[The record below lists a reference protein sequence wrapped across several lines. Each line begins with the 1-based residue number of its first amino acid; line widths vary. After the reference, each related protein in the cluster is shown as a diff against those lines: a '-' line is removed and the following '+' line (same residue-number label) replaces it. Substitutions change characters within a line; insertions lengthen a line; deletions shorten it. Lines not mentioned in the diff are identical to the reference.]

1 MPFLSFSF
9 PLHFLFFIFTFS
21 FISVSSSSPHSFH
34 DDRQSLLAFK
44 NKISSDPHASMANW
58 SLALPFCNW
67 PGVTCSR
74 RHMDRVVSLDL
85 SDMELQGTISPYL
98 GNLSFLHYLDL
109 SNNSLHGH
117 IPTQLERLFRLRDLK
132 LYRNQLSGNIPSDLG
147 NCTNLA
153 HLGLSYNNLTG
164 SIPHE
169 LGSLTH
175 LQQLYLGDNILTGYI
190 PKFLSNISFL
200 VYLDIAENKF
210 FGSIPQEFGQLTS
223 LQTLHLHENEL
234 SATLGK
240 LSLLER
246 LALQSNQLDSG
257 SATTMPFLIA
267 LTNCSHLKELDMRDN
282 KLAGVLPL
290 AIGKL
295 STNLSYLTLANN
307 LIEGNIPPHIG
318 NLTSLTYLNLS
329 GNSLNGRIPS
339 LRNLKILERLV
350 LGNNKLQGDIP
361 DDFENLQRL
370 GLLDLSGNILS
381 GKIPNSLAPLKQL
394 RFLLLHH
401 NQLSG
406 TIPSNL
412 GNCTNLELLD
422 LSHNKL
428 IGNIPHEIAKLYN
441 LNFYLNLSWNL
452 LEGSLPTEIG
462 KMSMAQAIDI
472 SANHLSGVIP
482 STLGSCVE
490 VISLNLSRNSFQGS
504 IPDSLEN
511 LQSLMSLDLS
521 SNLLSGTIP
530 ITLSKLKML
539 QYLNLSFNKLVGE
552 IPTGGLFA
560 NESISI
566 SLNGNANL
574 CGPKIFQLYPCPTPK
589 GQGHSTIVKRVLLTV
604 GGATAFILCC
614 LFLRFLW
621 RGNMHIKNIHVSR
634 SIFQKVEHPRISYQE
649 LHIAT
654 NGFDKANLLG
664 TGSFGSVYKGI
675 LNDGTPVA
683 VKVFQLQN
691 DQSEKSFK
699 AECSV
704 FQKVQHRN
712 LAKIITSCSNLHFR
726 ALVFKLVSNGSL
738 EKHLYPKRDDNNG
751 EDVCQLELKT
761 LLDIA
766 IDVAHAMEYLH
777 HDCFV
782 QVVHCDIKPSNVL
795 LDENMLG
802 HVTDFGIARLIGESS
817 TNSHASSLALR
828 GSIGYIAPEYG
839 LSGTVSTQGDVYSY
853 GIMLLEMLT
862 RKQPTNHMF
871 VGDLNL
877 HNWVNF
883 AYPNNVNEVI
893 ESSIF
898 SEVCGDE
905 INENKV
911 YKCLLDLLHV
921 GLLSSKHSPE
931 ERPTMRVVVRML
943 ESIKEDLEANAV
955 ASRRLRRSIS
965 KLLMDA
971 NAIRNDA
978 STSNDQSSCTF

>member
-9 PLHFLFFIFTFS
+9 PLHFLVFIFTFS
-21 FISVSSSSPHSFH
+21 FISISSSSPHSFH

-44 NKISSDPHASMANW
+44 NKISNDPHASMANW
-58 SLALPFCNW
+58 SLAFPFCNW

-74 RHMDRVVSLDL
+74 RHIDRVVSLDL
-85 SDMELQGTISPYL
+85 PDMELQGTISPYL
-98 GNLSFLHYLDL
+98 GNLSFLHTLDL
-109 SNNSLHGH
+109 SGNALHGY
-117 IPTQLERLFRLRDLK
+117 IPTQLGRLFRLRK
-132 LYRNQLSGNIPSDLG
+132 LRLSHNLLVGNIPSYLN

-153 HLGLSYNNLTG
+153 YLALSYNNLTG

-175 LQQLYLGDNILTGYI
+175 LQQLYLGANILTG
-190 PKFLSNISFL
+190 
-200 VYLDIAENKF
+200 
-210 FGSIPQEFGQLTS
+210 SIPEELGLLIN
-223 LQTLHLHENEL
+223 LQ
-234 SATLGK
+234 
-240 LSLLER
+240 LLE
-246 LALQSNQLDSG
+246 
-257 SATTMPFLIA
+257 
-267 LTNCSHLKELDMRDN
+267 
-282 KLAGVLPL
+282 
-290 AIGKL
+290 
-295 STNLSYLTLANN
+295 
-307 LIEGNIPPHIG
+307 
-318 NLTSLTYLNLS
+318 LS
-329 GNSLNGRIPS
+329 GNALHGYIPTQLGRLFR
-339 LRNLKILERLV
+339 LRELW
-350 LGNNKLQGDIP
+350 
-361 DDFENLQRL
+361 
-370 GLLDLSGNILS
+370 
-381 GKIPNSLAPLKQL
+381 
-394 RFLLLHH
+394 LHY
-401 NQLSG
+401 NQLEG
-406 TIPSNL
+406 NVPSDL
-412 GNCTNLELLD
+412 GNCTNLISLALYYNSLTGGISEEFCSLIHLRELYLY
-422 LSHNKL
+422 
-428 IGNIPHEIAKLYN
+428 GNS
-441 LNFYLNLSWNL
+441 FT
-452 LEGSLPTEIG
+452 EGSLPTEIG
-462 KMSMAQAIDI
+462 KISMAQAIDI

-490 VISLNLSRNSFQGS
+490 VISLNLSRNSFQGF

-530 ITLSKLKML
+530 ITLNKLKML
-539 QYLNLSFNKLVGE
+539 QYLNLSFNKLAGE
-552 IPTGGLFA
+552 IPTGGIFA

-566 SLNGNANL
+566 SLNGNPNL
-574 CGPKIFQLYPCPTPK
+574 CGPKIFQLYPCPTPR
-589 GQGHSTIVKRVLLTV
+589 GHSTIVKRVLLTV
-604 GGATAFILCC
+604 SGATAFILCC

-621 RGNMHIKNIHVSR
+621 RGNMHIQNIHVSR
-634 SIFQKVEHPRISYQE
+634 SIFQKLEHPRISYQE

-664 TGSFGSVYKGI
+664 TGRFGSIYKGI

-691 DQSEKSFK
+691 DQHEKSFK

-712 LAKIITSCSNLHFR
+712 LVKIITSCSNLHFK
-726 ALVFKLVSNGSL
+726 ALVFKFVSNGSL
-738 EKHLYPKRDDNNG
+738 EKHLYPTRDDNNG
-751 EDVCQLELKT
+751 EDVCELELKT

-802 HVTDFGIARLIGESS
+802 LVTDFGIARLIGESS
-817 TNSHASSLALR
+817 TNSHASALALR

-853 GIMLLEMLT
+853 GIMLLEILT
-862 RKQPTNHMF
+862 RKQPTSHMF

-893 ESSIF
+893 ESSLF
-898 SEVCGDE
+898 SKVCGDE

-921 GLLSSKHSPE
+921 GLLCSKHSPE

-955 ASRRLRRSIS
+955 ASRRLRQSIS
-965 KLLMDA
+965 KLLINT

-978 STSNDQSSCTF
+978 STSSDQSSCTF

>member
-1 MPFLSFSF
+1 MMEEEIAQERAQLPGRVDQPPML
-9 PLHFLFFIFTFS
+9 
-21 FISVSSSSPHSFH
+21 
-34 DDRQSLLAFK
+34 QS
-44 NKISSDPHASMANW
+44 I
-58 SLALPFCNW
+58 
-67 PGVTCSR
+67 V
-74 RHMDRVVSLDL
+74 
-85 SDMELQGTISPYL
+85 EQLQGIQANLEILREKRYKDKNEQLYL
-98 GNLSFLHYLDL
+98 GANILTGSIPEELGLLINLQLLEL
-109 SNNSLHGH
+109 SGNALHGY
-117 IPTQLERLFRLRDLK
+117 IPTQLGRLFRLRELW
-132 LYRNQLSGNIPSDLG
+132 LHYNQLEGNIPSDLG
-147 NCTNLA
+147 NCTNLISLA
-153 HLGLSYNNLTG
+153 LYYNSLTG
-164 SIPHE
+164 GISKE
-169 LGSLTH
+169 FGSLIH
-175 LQQLYLGDNILTGYI
+175 LRELYLYGNSFTGYI

-200 VYLDIAENKF
+200 VDLDISENKF
-210 FGSIPQEFGQLTS
+210 FGSIPQEFSQLTS
-223 LQTLHLHENEL
+223 LQILALYENEL
-234 SATLGK
+234 SDHNMLSGSVPTTLGK
-240 LSLLER
+240 LSLLET
-246 LALQSNQLDSG
+246 LKLHSNQLDSG

-267 LTNCSHLKELDMRDN
+267 LTNCSHLKELNLRDN
-282 KLAGVLPL
+282 KLASVLPL

-295 STNLSYLTLANN
+295 STNLSILKLANN

-329 GNSLNGRIPS
+329 GNSLNGSIPS
-339 LRNLKILERLV
+339 LRNLKILERLI

-361 DDFENLQRL
+361 DDFENLKQL
-370 GLLDLSGNILS
+370 GLLDISGNILS

-428 IGNIPHEIAKLYN
+428 SGNIPHEIAKLYN

-462 KMSMAQAIDI
+462 KISMAQAIDI

-490 VISLNLSRNSFQGS
+490 VISLNLSRNSFQGF

-530 ITLSKLKML
+530 ITLNKLKML
-539 QYLNLSFNKLVGE
+539 QYLNLSFNKLAGE
-552 IPTGGLFA
+552 IPTGGIFA

-566 SLNGNANL
+566 SLNGNPNL
-574 CGPKIFQLYPCPTPK
+574 CGPKIFQLYPCPTPR
-589 GQGHSTIVKRVLLTV
+589 GHSTIVKRVLLTV
-604 GGATAFILCC
+604 SGATAFILCC

-621 RGNMHIKNIHVSR
+621 RGNMHIQNIHVSR
-634 SIFQKVEHPRISYQE
+634 SIFQKLEHPRISYQE

-664 TGSFGSVYKGI
+664 TGRFGSIYKGI

-691 DQSEKSFK
+691 DQHEKSFK

-712 LAKIITSCSNLHFR
+712 LVKIITSCSNLHFK
-726 ALVFKLVSNGSL
+726 ALVFKFVSNGSL

-751 EDVCQLELKT
+751 EDVCELELKT

-862 RKQPTNHMF
+862 RKQPTSHMF

-877 HNWVNF
+877 HNWVKF

-893 ESSIF
+893 ESSLF

-905 INENKV
+905 INENRV

-921 GLLSSKHSPE
+921 GLLCSKHSPE

-965 KLLMDA
+965 KLLIDT

-978 STSNDQSSCTF
+978 STSSDQSSYTF

>member
-1 MPFLSFSF
+1 M
-9 PLHFLFFIFTFS
+9 
-21 FISVSSSSPHSFH
+21 
-34 DDRQSLLAFK
+34 
-44 NKISSDPHASMANW
+44 
-58 SLALPFCNW
+58 
-67 PGVTCSR
+67 
-74 RHMDRVVSLDL
+74 
-85 SDMELQGTISPYL
+85 
-98 GNLSFLHYLDL
+98 
-109 SNNSLHGH
+109 
-117 IPTQLERLFRLRDLK
+117 
-132 LYRNQLSGNIPSDLG
+132 LSGSVP
-147 NCTNLA
+147 T
-153 HLGLSYNNLTG
+153 
-164 SIPHE
+164 
-169 LGSLTH
+169 
-175 LQQLYLGDNILTGYI
+175 
-190 PKFLSNISFL
+190 
-200 VYLDIAENKF
+200 
-210 FGSIPQEFGQLTS
+210 
-223 LQTLHLHENEL
+223 
-234 SATLGK
+234 TLGK
-240 LSLLER
+240 LSFLER
-246 LALQSNQLDSG
+246 LDLQCNQLDSG

-267 LTNCSHLKELDMRDN
+267 LTNCSHLKELDLRDN

-290 AIGKL
+290 AIGNL

-318 NLTSLTYLNLS
+318 NLTRLTYLNLS

-361 DDFENLQRL
+361 DDFENLQQL
-370 GLLDLSGNILS
+370 GLLDISGNILS

-428 IGNIPHEIAKLYN
+428 SGNIPHEIAKLYN

-462 KMSMAQAIDI
+462 KISMAQAIDI

-490 VISLNLSRNSFQGS
+490 VISLNLSQNSFQGS

-530 ITLSKLKML
+530 ITLNKLKML
-539 QYLNLSFNKLVGE
+539 QYLNLSFNKLAGE
-552 IPTGGLFA
+552 IPTGGIFA

-566 SLNGNANL
+566 SLNGNPNL
-574 CGPKIFQLYPCPTPK
+574 CGPKIFQLYPCPTPR
-589 GQGHSTIVKRVLLTV
+589 GHSTIVKRVLLTV
-604 GGATAFILCC
+604 SGATAFILCC
-614 LFLRFLW
+614 LLLRFLW
-621 RGNMHIKNIHVSR
+621 RGNMHIQNIHVSR

-683 VKVFQLQN
+683 VKVFKLQN

-712 LAKIITSCSNLHFR
+712 LVKIITSCSNLHFK
-726 ALVFKLVSNGSL
+726 ALVFKFVSNGSL

-751 EDVCQLELKT
+751 EDVCELELKT

-862 RKQPTNHMF
+862 RKQPTSHMF

-877 HNWVNF
+877 HNWVKF

-893 ESSIF
+893 ESSLF

-921 GLLSSKHSPE
+921 GLLCSKHSPE

-955 ASRRLRRSIS
+955 ASRRLRRSVS
-965 KLLMDA
+965 KLLIDT

-978 STSNDQSSCTF
+978 STSSDQSSCTF

>member
-1 MPFLSFSF
+1 MP
-9 PLHFLFFIFTFS
+9 I
-21 FISVSSSSPHSFH
+21 
-34 DDRQSLLAFK
+34 
-44 NKISSDPHASMANW
+44 
-58 SLALPFCNW
+58 
-67 PGVTCSR
+67 
-74 RHMDRVVSLDL
+74 
-85 SDMELQGTISPYL
+85 
-98 GNLSFLHYLDL
+98 
-109 SNNSLHGH
+109 
-117 IPTQLERLFRLRDLK
+117 
-132 LYRNQLSGNIPSDLG
+132 
-147 NCTNLA
+147 
-153 HLGLSYNNLTG
+153 
-164 SIPHE
+164 
-169 LGSLTH
+169 
-175 LQQLYLGDNILTGYI
+175 
-190 PKFLSNISFL
+190 
-200 VYLDIAENKF
+200 
-210 FGSIPQEFGQLTS
+210 
-223 LQTLHLHENEL
+223 
-234 SATLGK
+234 TLGK
-240 LSLLER
+240 LSLLEE
-246 LALQSNQLDSG
+246 LYLHSNKLNSG
-257 SATTMPFLIA
+257 SARTMPFLIA
-267 LTNCSHLKELDMRDN
+267 LMNCSHLKELNLRDN

-307 LIEGNIPPHIG
+307 LIEGTIPPHIG

-329 GNSLNGRIPS
+329 GNSLNGSIPS
-339 LRNLKILERLV
+339 LRKLKNLERLY

-370 GLLDLSGNILS
+370 GLLDISENILS
-381 GKIPNSLAPLKQL
+381 GKIPNSLASLKQL
-394 RFLLLHH
+394 RFLHLHH

-406 TIPSNL
+406 SIPSNL

-428 IGNIPHEIAKLYN
+428 IGNIPREIGKLYN

-452 LEGSLPTEIG
+452 LEGSLPMEIG
-462 KMSMAQAIDI
+462 KISMAQAIDI

-530 ITLSKLKML
+530 ITLNKLKML
-539 QYLNLSFNKLVGE
+539 QYLNLSFNKLAGE
-552 IPTGGLFA
+552 IPTGGIFA
-560 NESISI
+560 NESISM

-574 CGPKIFQLYPCPTPK
+574 CGPKIFQLYPCSTPK

-614 LFLRFLW
+614 FLLRFLW
-621 RGNMHIKNIHVSR
+621 RGNMHIQNIHVSR

-704 FQKVQHRN
+704 FQNVQHRN
-712 LAKIITSCSNLHFR
+712 LVKIITSCSNLHFK
-726 ALVFKLVSNGSL
+726 ALVFKFVSNGSL

-751 EDVCQLELKT
+751 EDVCELELKT

-862 RKQPTNHMF
+862 RKQPTSHMF

-877 HNWVNF
+877 HNWVKF

-893 ESSIF
+893 ESSLF

-905 INENKV
+905 INENRV

-921 GLLSSKHSPE
+921 GLLCSKHSPE

-955 ASRRLRRSIS
+955 ASRRLRRSVS
-965 KLLMDA
+965 KLLIDT

-978 STSNDQSSCTF
+978 STSSHQSSCTF